1 MLIRLLCCM
10 VLLCLPLAACSS
22 DQASKFDEAMQAYA
36 EKNYSK
42 AADLFL
48 IEAKRGNAP
57 AQFNLG
63 NMYSMGQ
70 GVKANLVD
78 AYAWWSVAAANGEVQ
93 ALGQMGKTAK
103 MMNPAQLNKA
113 QDLAR
118 DYYEKYKE

>member
-1 MLIRLLCCM
+1 MHIRILGFL
-10 VLLCLPLAACSS
+10 VLLCLTLVACSS

-42 AADLFL
+42 AVELFL
-48 IEAKRGNAP
+48 IDAKRGNAP

-70 GVKANLVD
+70 GVKANLVE

-93 ALGQMGKTAK
+93 ALGQMDKATR
-103 MMNPAQLNKA
+103 MMNPVQLDKA
-113 QDLAR
+113 RTLAR
-118 DYYEKYKE
+118 DYYRKYK